1 METLQNLLDSS
12 TVPALTALLLG
23 LLTAI
28 SPCPL
33 ATNIAAMGYLAREVD
48 NRRRIFVNG
57 LLYTAGRILAYTLL
71 GAACIALLRSGG
83 STFAVQRFI
92 GGWTEL
98 LIGALL
104 LLTGLFMLFGD
115 RLRLPGFGFTRG
127 GERLK
132 GRGGTGALLLG
143 ALFALAFCPT
153 SGVLYFGCSSRWLQP
168 RRAATC
174 FRHSSPWRRAFPSWQ
189 PPGCWLSGPQASGAS
204 TTGCRAS
211 ENG

>member
-33 ATNIAAMGYLAREVD
+33 ATNIAAMGYLAREVG

-98 LIGALL
+98 LVGALL
-104 LLTGLFMLFGD
+104 LLTGLFMLFA
-115 RLRLPGFGFTRG
+115 
-127 GERLK
+127 
-132 GRGGTGALLLG
+132 TGSA
-143 ALFALAFCPT
+143 
-153 SGVLYFGCSSRWLQP
+153 
-168 RRAATC
+168 
-174 FRHSSPWRRAFPSWQ
+174 
-189 PPGCWLSGPQASGAS
+189 
-204 TTGCRAS
+204 CRAS
-211 ENG
+211 DSPAAASG